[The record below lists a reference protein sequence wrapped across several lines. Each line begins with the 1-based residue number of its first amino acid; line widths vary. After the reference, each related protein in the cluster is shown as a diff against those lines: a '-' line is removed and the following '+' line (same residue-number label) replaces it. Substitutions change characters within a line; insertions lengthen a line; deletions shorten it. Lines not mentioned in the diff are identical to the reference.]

1 MGCRFAFAVRQGEF
15 GEHDAIVAAADDSAM
30 AA

>member
-1 MGCRFAFAVRQGEF
+1 MGCRFAFAVRQGDC
-15 GEHDAIVAAADDSAM
+15 GEHDAIVVAADDDAM

>member
-1 MGCRFAFAVRQGEF
+1 MGCRFAFAVRQGDF
-15 GEHDAIVAAADDSAM
+15 REHDAIVAGADDDAM